1 MLFALLTKGR
11 TEYHNNLKFSNMK
24 SIAIKGQPRVGL
36 GKKES
41 KNLRS
46 EGKVPCVLYG
56 NEAPIHFVADAGDF
70 RPLIYTP
77 NVYLIDLEID
87 GTTYKAIMQDVQ
99 FHSVDEQIL
108 HVDFLKTTEDKPIK
122 IEVPIKVTG
131 YAKGMRSGGKLK
143 TNLRRLRVKALAKDL
158 PDTISIDITNLGLG
172 DSFKVGELKL
182 DNIEFLNNKSVPV
195 VSIVITRAARAALG
209 MAPLPEDEEE
219 EAPAET
225 EASSEE

>member
-11 TEYHNNLKFSNMK
+11 TEYHNKLKFLKMK
-24 SIAIKGQPRVGL
+24 SIAIKGQIREGL

-41 KNLRS
+41 KKLRS

-77 NVYLIDLEID
+77 NVYLLDLDID
-87 GTTYKAIMQDVQ
+87 GETYNAILQDVQ
-99 FHSVDEQIL
+99 FHPVDEQIL
-108 HVDFLKTTEDKPIK
+108 HVDFLNTTEEKPVK
-122 IEVPIKVTG
+122 IDVPIRVTG

-172 DSFKVGELKL
+172 DSFKVGQLKL
-182 DNIEFLNNKSVPV
+182 DNIEFLNSKSVPV
-195 VSIVITRAARAALG
+195 VSIVITRAARAAMG
-209 MAPLPEDEEE
+209 MAPIAEEEE
-219 EAPAET
+219 EAEAET
-225 EASSEE
+225 EESSEE